1 MNKVLFAP
9 SLMCMDFLEMR
20 KQLEVLNRRADLLHV
35 DIMDGHYCRN
45 ITLSPDM
52 IRTFAKVATLPMDV
66 HLMTTNPGDWLEA
79 CAEAGAKILSPHAE
93 TINGDA
99 FRTLNLIERLG
110 CKPGVTLNPASSLE
124 LVRYYVERLHI
135 LTIMTVDVG
144 FAGQPFIEPML
155 RKIEDAAELKAKNGY
170 GYLIQIDGSCN
181 ERTYKRLVDAGAE
194 VLIVGSSGLFNMDP
208 DLDKAYDIMLAAF
221 AKATAK

>member
-1 MNKVLFAP
+1 
-9 SLMCMDFLEMR
+9 
-20 KQLEVLNRRADLLHV
+20 
-35 DIMDGHYCRN
+35 
-45 ITLSPDM
+45 M
-52 IRTFAKVATLPMDV
+52 IRTFARVATLPMDV

-93 TINGDA
+93 TINADA
-99 FRTLNLIERLG
+99 FRTLNLIEKLG
-110 CKPGVTLNPASSLE
+110 CKPGVTLNPASPLDM
-124 LVRYYVERLHI
+124 VRYYVERIHI

-155 RKIEDAAELKAKNGY
+155 RKIEEAAELKARHGY

-194 VLIVGSSGLFNMDP
+194 VLILGTSGLFNMDS
-208 DLDKAYDIMLAAF
+208 DLDKAYDMMLAAF